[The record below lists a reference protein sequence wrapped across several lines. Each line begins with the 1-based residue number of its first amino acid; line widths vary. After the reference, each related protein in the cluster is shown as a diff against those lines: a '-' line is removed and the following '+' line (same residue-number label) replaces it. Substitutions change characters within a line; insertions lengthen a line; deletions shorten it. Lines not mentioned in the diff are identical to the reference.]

1 MDQGLLKRNPS
12 MTQEEFSTHWF
23 TKHAPLIVPF
33 FLDLGV
39 QHYEQ
44 VRSPLLSSQLRFS
57 SVHLTRPKQMHGPL
71 TATSPT
77 FTTLVSTYDGA
88 AGMPSQS
95 DLQNFPPPSLAK
107 WKLAYYREVILVDE
121 RHFLVSEAMQHI
133 HRVPPMTVE
142 GERNVVIHDGK
153 CLINVPES
161 VWEVWRSYEAKGCA
175 EEKET

>member
-12 MTQEEFSTHWF
+12 MTREEFSTHWF

-44 VRSPLLSSQLRFS
+44 I
-57 SVHLTRPKQMHGPL
+57 HGPL
-71 TATSPT
+71 TTTSPT

-95 DLQNFPPPSLAK
+95 DLHNFPPPSLAK

-121 RHFLVSEAMQHI
+121 RRFLVSEAMQHI
-133 HRVPPMTVE
+133 HRVPPMTVD
-142 GERNVVIHDGK
+142 GERKVVIHDRK

-161 VWEVWRSYEAKGCA
+161 VLEVWRSYEAKGCA